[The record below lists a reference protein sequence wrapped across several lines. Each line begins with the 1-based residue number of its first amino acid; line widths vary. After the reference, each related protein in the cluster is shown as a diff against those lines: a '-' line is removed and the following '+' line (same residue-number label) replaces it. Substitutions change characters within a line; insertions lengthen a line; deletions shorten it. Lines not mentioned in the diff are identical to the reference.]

1 MASEKFLKR
10 LVGKTE
16 VEDALE
22 RLNTLTKEE
31 TLMAMTKNLEVTHH
45 VDSNVT
51 AVKEIVLDI
60 DGNVEAIKGVI
71 RDVDGDVKE
80 TKGIAEGIDGNV
92 KGTKDIVENIDD
104 NVKVTKALAED
115 VGDNVKAIQ
124 GVACSVDH
132 NVKAT
137 KHGTR
142 HFLSAFMHVS
152 TLLNL
157 VPKTVTE
164 KLERSFHSDGVIVD
178 SQG

>member
-22 RLNTLTKEE
+22 RLDTLTKEE
-31 TLMAMTKNLEVTHH
+31 TLMAVTKNLEVTHH
-45 VDSNVT
+45 VDDNVT
-51 AVKEIVLDI
+51 AVKGIVHDI

-80 TKGIAEGIDGNV
+80 TKGIAKGIDGNV

-115 VGDNVKAIQ
+115 VGD
-124 GVACSVDH
+124 

-164 KLERSFHSDGVIVD
+164 KLERSFHSDGAIVD
-178 SQG
+178 SQC